1 MNKYFYYFIIIL
13 PSLLFSQVGIGTNT
27 PNSSAKLEVNSTDK
41 GFLPPRI
48 ALTGTTD
55 LVTILSPATGLLIY
69 NLATA
74 GTSPNNVIPGFY
86 FFNGTSWSKLN
97 VNSDNA
103 SNVNGT
109 VAVVNGGT
117 GTTNGSITGTSSLA
131 FSAGGSNQN
140 ITLTPTGTGKT
151 ILNGNVGIG
160 SSDPSSTLEVGNATG
175 TTSGEIVLNPQN
187 NSNEGG
193 QVTLKKSVS
202 GAASDWVIDQYT
214 NNSTPRFRIFA
225 GADESKGL
233 AINELGNIGIGV
245 TTQNQSDKLYVN
257 GSVKVNGNLNAN
269 GSYFM
274 VAGLSTSQTIT
285 NAGIT
290 IPMTDKDDPNNWW
303 DATNYR
309 FQPTIA
315 GYYFVSAAVHF
326 AFTTTSSNGV
336 QCNIQIL
343 KNGAVQAINQILA
356 EQPVVYL
363 NLTRTQT
370 ASALIYMNG
379 TTDNVTLTGYT
390 NNAISAVTITGDGSQ
405 VFTKM
410 EAFKLN

>member
-1 MNKYFYYFIIIL
+1 MKKLLFSVLIIL

-27 PNSSAKLEVNSTDK
+27 PDASAKLEVNSTNK
-41 GFLPPRI
+41 GFLPPRVT
-48 ALTGTTD
+48 LTGTTD
-55 LVTILSPATGLLIY
+55 LGTITSPATGLLIY
-69 NLATA
+69 NTSTA
-74 GTSPNNVIPGFY
+74 GTSPNNVTPGFY

-97 VNSDNA
+97 EASDNA
-103 SNVNGT
+103 ANVTGT
-109 VAVVNGGT
+109 VAVANGGT
-117 GTTNGSITGTSSLA
+117 GTTNGSITGTSSLTFA
-131 FSAGGSNQN
+131 SGGTNQN
-140 ITLTPTGTGKT
+140 LTLTPSGSGKT

-160 SSDPSSTLEVGNATG
+160 TTTPSTTLEVGNASG
-175 TTSGEIVLNPQN
+175 TTSGEILLNPQN
-187 NSNEGG
+187 NSTEGG
-193 QVTLKKSVS
+193 QVTIRKSVS
-202 GAASDWVIDQYT
+202 GASSDWVIDQYS

-225 GADESKGL
+225 GADETKGI
-233 AINELGNIGIGV
+233 AINELGNVGIGV
-245 TTQNQSDKLYVN
+245 TTQNQSDKLLVN

-285 NAGIT
+285 NTGIT

-315 GYYFVSAAVHF
+315 GYYFVSATVHF
-326 AFTTTSSNGV
+326 AFTTTSANGV

-343 KNGAVQAINQILA
+343 KNGAVQAINQVLA
-356 EQPVVYL
+356 QQPEVFL

-370 ASALIYMNG
+370 ATTLIYMNG
-379 TTDNVTLTGYT
+379 TTDIVTLTGYT
-390 NNAISAVTITGDGSQ
+390 NNVISAVTITGDGSQ